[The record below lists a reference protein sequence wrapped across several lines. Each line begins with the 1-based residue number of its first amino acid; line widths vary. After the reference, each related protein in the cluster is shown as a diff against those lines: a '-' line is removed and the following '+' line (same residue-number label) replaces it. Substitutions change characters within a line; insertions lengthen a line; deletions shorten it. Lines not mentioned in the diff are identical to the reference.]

1 MPTPLVEIDRL
12 TRTYGRRRGIQ
23 SVNLTIP
30 EGSLYGFLG
39 PNGAGKTTTIRV
51 LLGFLR
57 ATSGKASVFGLDAW
71 KKSDVIKAEV
81 GAIPGDLRLWPWL
94 TGISALKLFGR
105 VRGRDLMTKGAS
117 LADELELD
125 LKVRVRAMS
134 RGMRQKLGL
143 ILALAHDPRLL
154 ILDEPTTGL
163 DPLMQDRLRE
173 ILRRMA
179 KRGHTVFFSS
189 HTLGEVES
197 LCDRVAIVREGRI
210 VADDTL
216 EALQRA
222 AGHEVTIVWQSP
234 TNPDRKGVGE
244 SSAPTDVPAFL
255 DLTERT
261 PTRWV
266 GSLHAPASMLISYLA
281 DKPVEDLRIARPDL
295 ESLFRRFYESESGP
309 RSEAHAAPPL
319 RSGFVEGAHGK
330 EARP

>member
-1 MPTPLVEIDRL
+1 M
-12 TRTYGRRRGIQ
+12 
-23 SVNLTIP
+23 NLTIP
-30 EGSLYGFLG
+30 AGSLYGFLG

-57 ATSGKASVFGLDAW
+57 ATSGRASVFGLDAW
-71 KKSDVIKAEV
+71 GKSEVIKAEV

-94 TGISALKLFGR
+94 TGVSALKLFGR
-105 VRGRDLMTKGAS
+105 VRGRDLMAKGRA
-117 LADELELD
+117 LAEELELD
-125 LKVRVRAMS
+125 LGVRVRAMS

-143 ILALAHDPRLL
+143 ILALAHEPRLL

-197 LCDRVAIVREGRI
+197 LCDRVAIVREGKI

-222 AGHEVTIVWQSP
+222 AGHEVTIVW
-234 TNPDRKGVGE
+234 R
-244 SSAPTDVPAFL
+244 PTDVAPPQSRFRKEVDEASVPQDVPPFL
-255 DLTERT
+255 DLSERT

-266 GSLHAPASMLISYLA
+266 GALRGSASALISYLA

-295 ESLFRRFYESESGP
+295 ESLFRRFYESGNASG
-309 RSEAHAAPPL
+309 SGANKLAPL
-319 RSGFVEGAHGK
+319 RSGLVEGDHGK

>member
-1 MPTPLVEIDRL
+1 MGSAVIEVANL

-23 SVNLTIP
+23 DVNLSIP

-57 ATSGKASVFGLDAW
+57 ASSGTARVFGLDAW
-71 KKSDVIKAEV
+71 RQSDEIKAEV

-94 TGISALKLFGR
+94 TGLSALRLFGR
-105 VRGRDLMTKGAS
+105 VRGRDLMPKGRS

-143 ILALAHDPRLL
+143 ILALAHEPRLL

-179 KRGHTVFFSS
+179 QKGHTVFFSS

-197 LCDRVAIVREGRI
+197 LCDRVAIVRQGRL

-216 EALQRA
+216 ESLQRA
-222 AGHEVTIVWQSP
+222 AGHEVTIVWKGGMPHAS
-234 TNPDRKGVGE
+234 PDRQPLGAT
-244 SSAPTDVPAFL
+244 SAAVPTSIPDFL
-255 DLTERT
+255 ILSERS

-266 GSLHAPASMLISYLA
+266 GSLRAPVSTLVAYLA
-281 DKPVEDLRIARPDL
+281 DKPIEDLTIARPDL
-295 ESLFRRFYESESGP
+295 ESLFRRFYESDTPTGG
-309 RSEAHAAPPL
+309 RS
-319 RSGFVEGAHGK
+319 
-330 EARP
+330 

>member
-1 MPTPLVEIDRL
+1 MGSAVIEVANL
-12 TRTYGRRRGIQ
+12 TRTYGSRRGIQ
-23 SVNLTIP
+23 DVNLSIP

-57 ATSGKASVFGLDAW
+57 ATSGRASVFGLDAW
-71 KKSDVIKAEV
+71 RRSAEIKAEV

-94 TGISALKLFGR
+94 TGVSALKLFGR
-105 VRGRDLMTKGAS
+105 VRGRDLMAKGRA

-143 ILALAHDPRLL
+143 ILALAHEPRLL

-179 KRGHTVFFSS
+179 KKGHTVFFSS

-197 LCDRVAIVREGRI
+197 LCDRVAIVRQGRL
-210 VADDTL
+210 VADDAL
-216 EALQRA
+216 DALQHA
-222 AGHEVTIVWQSP
+222 AGHEVTIVW
-234 TNPDRKGVGE
+234 K
-244 SSAPTDVPAFL
+244 APQDGASEGQARHAATGNSVPAEVPDFL
-255 DLTERT
+255 VLTERT

-266 GSLHAPASMLISYLA
+266 GSLRAPVSTLVEYLA
-281 DKPVEDLRIARPDL
+281 DKPLDDLTIARPDL
-295 ESLFRRFYESESGP
+295 ESLFRRFYESDS
-309 RSEAHAAPPL
+309 R
-319 RSGFVEGAHGK
+319 VEGL
-330 EARP
+330 R